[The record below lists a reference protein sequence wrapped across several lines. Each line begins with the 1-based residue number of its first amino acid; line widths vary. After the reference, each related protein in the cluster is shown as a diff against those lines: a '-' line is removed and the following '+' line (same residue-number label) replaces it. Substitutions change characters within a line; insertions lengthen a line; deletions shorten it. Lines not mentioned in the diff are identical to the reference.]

1 MARIGVTYRDIAK
14 AAEAIKIQNLEPTV
28 DRVRE
33 HLGTGS
39 KSTIAPLLKRW
50 RSDNGKL
57 TDVSELPNDLV
68 DVVKSLHERVQQMAD
83 HRIEQ
88 AQQAFNAS
96 SAELQTELSTA
107 NGTITQLTA
116 CQQDLESQIEQLN
129 KEKREQSQSLEDVR
143 VKLAKAE
150 LKRDESI
157 ARITE
162 LKESVSELR
171 QENKDIRSH
180 FEHYQQRTVEDR
192 QQEREQFRSVNQ
204 GLKDQFQDSQHR
216 LGQAEA
222 RISELLNDNTQLQRS
237 SNELEQANAAL
248 NSSLNQKSV
257 DIQNL
262 QGQLEEALS
271 KHQEYKIKQEHLK
284 EKIAALTLQNTD
296 LDKTVAALS
305 QAFEDANTRL
315 KASQDNVALL
325 SNENKIILQEKA
337 VIQGQFK
344 QLQSSLK

>member
-1 MARIGVTYRDIAK
+1 
-14 AAEAIKIQNLEPTV
+14 
-28 DRVRE
+28 
-33 HLGTGS
+33 
-39 KSTIAPLLKRW
+39 
-50 RSDNGKL
+50 
-57 TDVSELPNDLV
+57 
-68 DVVKSLHERVQQMAD
+68 
-83 HRIEQ
+83 
-88 AQQAFNAS
+88 
-96 SAELQTELSTA
+96 
-107 NGTITQLTA
+107 
-116 CQQDLESQIEQLN
+116 
-129 KEKREQSQSLEDVR
+129 EKREQSQSLEDVR

-216 LGQAEA
+216 LAQAEA